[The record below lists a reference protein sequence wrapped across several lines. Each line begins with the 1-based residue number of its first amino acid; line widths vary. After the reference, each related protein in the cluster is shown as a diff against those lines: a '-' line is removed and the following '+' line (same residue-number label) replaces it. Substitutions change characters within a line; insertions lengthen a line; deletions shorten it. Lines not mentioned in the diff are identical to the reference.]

1 MTHLVSIE
9 RAYLFYTKRNVFVP
23 GREKKKTSPGGK
35 SRQQSATPSLRC
47 NIATA
52 TNRFFFQM
60 GKHGGGGGGFVFVV
74 VKTKESFFFHWKIFN
89 LKKPTQTVHQEG
101 GKQVKK

>member
-1 MTHLVSIE
+1 MCS
-9 RAYLFYTKRNVFVP
+9 FQ
-23 GREKKKTSPGGK
+23 GEKKKTSPGGK

-74 VKTKESFFFHWKIFN
+74 VNKRILLLPLENI
-89 LKKPTQTVHQEG
+89 
-101 GKQVKK
+101 

>member
-1 MTHLVSIE
+1 
-9 RAYLFYTKRNVFVP
+9 
-23 GREKKKTSPGGK
+23 
-35 SRQQSATPSLRC
+35 
-47 NIATA
+47 
-52 TNRFFFQM
+52 M

-101 GKQVKK
+101 GETSKKIEKKK